1 MTVPAENVSFAIA
14 LPDGW
19 EQIDLLAPDAEQI
32 LDGQLAAALAFA
44 ARGTEDACLLMLRS
58 LVTVAPDGRPLAAG
72 LSVALAGPSAPVSS
86 RPLDAEAFMGA
97 EVTAIT
103 LPVGSGV
110 RVLEVARTGA
120 RVAGELLRMLKV
132 QYLIHTAHGLLTITL
147 ATAQVSATEEWEQ
160 LFDAMAATS
169 ELA

>member
-1 MTVPAENVSFAIA
+1 MSATNVSFAIA
-14 LPDGW
+14 LPEDW
-19 EQIDLLAPDAEQI
+19 QQIDLLAPDAEQV
-32 LDGQLAAALAFA
+32 LDGPLAAALAFA
-44 ARGTEDACLLMLRS
+44 ARGSEEAQLLMLRS
-58 LVTVAPDGRPLAAG
+58 LVAIAGDGRPLAAG

-86 RPLDAEAFMGA
+86 EPLDVESFRGA

-120 RVAGELLRMLKV
+120 RIAGEPLRMLKV
-132 QYLIHTAHGLLTITL
+132 QYLIDTVHGLLTITL
-147 ATAQVSATEEWEQ
+147 ATAQASAAEEWEQ

-169 ELA
+169 ELG